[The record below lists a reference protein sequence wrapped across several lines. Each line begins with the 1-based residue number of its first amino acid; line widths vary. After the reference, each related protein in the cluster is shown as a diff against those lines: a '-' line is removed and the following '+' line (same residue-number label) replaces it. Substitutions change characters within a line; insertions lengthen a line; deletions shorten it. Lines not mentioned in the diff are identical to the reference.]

1 MSKINIRKALVS
13 VSDKSLL
20 EKIGEYFLK
29 YSIIV
34 MSTGGTYNFLK
45 KKFPSL
51 KLQEIAD
58 FTNFKEILDGRVK
71 TLHPLVHAG
80 ILAKKNDPSHLK
92 QLKELGI
99 PSVDLVV
106 INLYPFE
113 KVSNIKKNNQSECI
127 ENIDIGGP
135 SMIRGAAKNFE
146 STAVLTAPEQYEKF
160 IQEAEANNNHI
171 SLNTRKELAKLAF
184 CKTAYYDSV
193 IANWF
198 FQKNELLE
206 IAHSSIP
213 LKKEKIL
220 RYGENPHQ
228 KASVFSFGRNKVTK
242 ISGKDLSYNNIYDLE
257 IAIELAEQFNIPS
270 CVILKHGNPCGVS
283 LNNKQTLAYKRAFL
297 CDPISAFGG
306 IVAFNQSLS
315 KSTAKE
321 ILKLFTEVVVAPDF
335 DDDALKL
342 LISKK
347 KNLILIKYSSTKK
360 KTLFSLKSTRNFL
373 LVQERDQ
380 LLVSKKDI
388 LIKTKR
394 KISDKLLED
403 MIFGFIVAKYI
414 NSNAIVLTKDLSTLG
429 LGIGQTNRLASTKI
443 ALEQMKKNFPKTKAL
458 LASDGFF
465 PFPDIVKLCSKN
477 NISGIIQPGG
487 SINDKLVIEEAEK
500 SNIPMAFTGTR
511 HFKH

>member
-13 VSDKSLL
+13 VSDKSFL
-20 EKIGEYFLK
+20 EKIANYFLK
-29 YSIIV
+29 YNISAL
-34 MSTGGTYNFLK
+34 STGGTYGFLK
-45 KKFPSL
+45 KEFPKL
-51 KLQEIAD
+51 KLTEIASY
-58 FTNFKEILDGRVK
+58 TSFKEILDGRVK

-80 ILAKKNDPSHLK
+80 ILAKNNKPSHLK
-92 QLKELGI
+92 QLDELGI
-99 PSVDLVV
+99 TSIDLVV

-113 KVSNIKKNNQSECI
+113 KFSNNPKSSESECL

-135 SMIRGAAKNFE
+135 SMIRGAAKNFQ
-146 STAVLTAPEQYEKF
+146 STAILTSPEQYEDF
-160 IQEAEANNNHI
+160 IKEAELNNNHI

-184 CKTAYYDSV
+184 CKTAYYDSI

-198 FQKNELLE
+198 LQKNELLD
-206 IAHSSIP
+206 ITNSSLP
-213 LKKEKIL
+213 LKREKIL

-228 KASVFSFGRNKVTK
+228 KASVFSFGRNKLKK
-242 ISGKDLSYNNIYDLE
+242 ISGKDLSYNNICDLE

-283 LNNKQTLAYKRAFL
+283 LNNNQTLAYKSALL

-306 IVAFNQSLS
+306 VVAFNQSLS
-315 KSTAKE
+315 KSSAKE

-342 LISKK
+342 LMSK
-347 KNLILIKYSSTKK
+347 KNLILIKYSSAKR
-360 KTLFSLKSTRNFL
+360 KTLFSIKSTRNFL
-373 LVQERDQ
+373 LIQEKDR
-380 LLVSKKDI
+380 LLLSKNDI
-388 LIKTKR
+388 CIKTK
-394 KISDKLLED
+394 KKVSDKHLED

-414 NSNAIVLTKDLSTLG
+414 NSNAIVLTKNLSTLG
-429 LGIGQTNRLASTKI
+429 IGIGQTNRLASAKI
-443 ALEQMKKNFPKTKAL
+443 AMKQMKKNFPKTNAIL
-458 LASDGFF
+458 SSDGFF

-500 SNIPMAFTGTR
+500 SNIPMVFTGTR

>member
-1 MSKINIRKALVS
+1 M
-13 VSDKSLL
+13 
-20 EKIGEYFLK
+20 
-29 YSIIV
+29 
-34 MSTGGTYNFLK
+34 
-45 KKFPSL
+45 
-51 KLQEIAD
+51 
-58 FTNFKEILDGRVK
+58 
-71 TLHPLVHAG
+71 
-80 ILAKKNDPSHLK
+80 
-92 QLKELGI
+92 
-99 PSVDLVV
+99 
-106 INLYPFE
+106 
-113 KVSNIKKNNQSECI
+113 
-127 ENIDIGGP
+127 
-135 SMIRGAAKNFE
+135 
-146 STAVLTAPEQYEKF
+146 
-160 IQEAEANNNHI
+160 
-171 SLNTRKELAKLAF
+171 
-184 CKTAYYDSV
+184 
-193 IANWF
+193 
-198 FQKNELLE
+198 
-206 IAHSSIP
+206 
-213 LKKEKIL
+213 
-220 RYGENPHQ
+220 
-228 KASVFSFGRNKVTK
+228 
-242 ISGKDLSYNNIYDLE
+242 
-257 IAIELAEQFNIPS
+257 
-270 CVILKHGNPCGVS
+270 ILKHGNPCGVS

-306 IVAFNQSLS
+306 VVAFNQSLS

-347 KNLILIKYSSTKK
+347 KNLILIKYSFTKK

-429 LGIGQTNRLASTKI
+429 RGIGQTNRLASTKI

>member
-1 MSKINIRKALVS
+1 M
-13 VSDKSLL
+13 
-20 EKIGEYFLK
+20 
-29 YSIIV
+29 
-34 MSTGGTYNFLK
+34 
-45 KKFPSL
+45 
-51 KLQEIAD
+51 
-58 FTNFKEILDGRVK
+58 
-71 TLHPLVHAG
+71 
-80 ILAKKNDPSHLK
+80 
-92 QLKELGI
+92 
-99 PSVDLVV
+99 
-106 INLYPFE
+106 
-113 KVSNIKKNNQSECI
+113 
-127 ENIDIGGP
+127 
-135 SMIRGAAKNFE
+135 
-146 STAVLTAPEQYEKF
+146 
-160 IQEAEANNNHI
+160 
-171 SLNTRKELAKLAF
+171 AF

-213 LKKEKIL
+213 LKKEKKL

-306 IVAFNQSLS
+306 VVAFNQSLS

-347 KNLILIKYSSTKK
+347 KNLILIKYSFTKK

-373 LVQERDQ
+373 LVQERTSCLYQ
-380 LLVSKKDI
+380 KRISLL
-388 LIKTKR
+388 
-394 KISDKLLED
+394 KLKE
-403 MIFGFIVAKYI
+403 
-414 NSNAIVLTKDLSTLG
+414 
-429 LGIGQTNRLASTKI
+429 
-443 ALEQMKKNFPKTKAL
+443 
-458 LASDGFF
+458 
-465 PFPDIVKLCSKN
+465 
-477 NISGIIQPGG
+477 
-487 SINDKLVIEEAEK
+487 KLVINFLK
-500 SNIPMAFTGTR
+500 I
-511 HFKH
+511 